1 MFITGTP
8 LEHRSVLSGIAH
20 CSNCGA
26 LMTVAGTN
34 YACPANIE
42 GGAEHCSTTPIDA
55 GRLVG
60 QVVAQLVKR
69 VMTDS
74 TIALL
79 TNDIQ
84 ETASAKSRMQK
95 ERLQT
100 SESSIEGLNSRK
112 EKLLRP
118 VEQGLAKY
126 PDVAGE
132 INDINATSMGLSY
145 ESKIARDEIDKLA
158 FISDREGLRE
168 DARDIATYIDHAD
181 PEETRELVNIFIQDI
196 HVGPRWTEI
205 FYSHPMPDKQDRARI
220 TSDLIKPDRD
230 TNQTQ

>member
-1 MFITGTP
+1 MFKTGTP

-26 LMTVAGTN
+26 LMTVVGTH
-34 YACPANIE
+34 YACPANME

-55 GRLVG
+55 ERL
-60 QVVAQLVKR
+60 VVAQPVKR

-74 TIALL
+74 AIALL

-84 ETASAKSRMQK
+84 EMASAKSRMQK

-100 SESSIEGLNSRK
+100 SESSTEGLNSRK
-112 EKLLRP
+112 EKLLSP
-118 VEQGLAKY
+118 VEQGLTKY
-126 PDVAGE
+126 PEIAGE

-158 FISDREGLRE
+158 FISDRDGLRE

-181 PEETRELVNIFIQDI
+181 PEETKELVDIFIQDI
-196 HVGPRWTEI
+196 RVGPRWTEI
-205 FYSHPMPDKQDRARI
+205 FYSHPMPDEQDRARV
-220 TSDLIKPDRD
+220 TSDRIEPDRD
-230 TNQTQ
+230 TNQNQ